1 MKYILASPQPFQ
13 QKQSGL
19 TLIELLI
26 AMFLGTLL
34 ILGATSMFIANK
46 RVYKEVDFQGRL
58 AENARFGMEMMIRD
72 LRMAGFRGCAVNQD
86 VENNLNVK
94 ISGKQDPRLL
104 LSFVANSS
112 SECASQGITDD
123 DCVQSNS
130 IEGREA
136 GANEWQPSGSEEP
149 TDITLDLKS
158 DAFTVRFMEDTNTN
172 LCKDMT
178 ATNEVVEADNQ
189 TSTVSIPA
197 GLFIEGGVFAVADCE
212 ATNIFQLTDEAPG
225 GAVPGKGPFEL
236 QHNNSSTLTPGN
248 AVDSFSKIYT
258 AGTASCAASPVD
270 IFVFR
275 ARRYFVAT
283 DSTIVGEDNV
293 EIPALYRQT
302 FEVNASNLATT
313 TPEVFSERLIAGVE
327 NMQILYGEDSNG
339 DRVADA
345 YKKADD
351 DSIVW
356 ANVVSVKLAVL
367 FANVEQ
373 DFSGPLDTKSDYKL
387 LDAADFDPTPGA
399 DDHRRRKIVEATVS
413 LRNRQLQL

>member
-1 MKYILASPQPFQ
+1 MMKYILTSPQPSQ
-13 QKQSGL
+13 QKQRGL
-19 TLIELLI
+19 TLLELLI

-94 ISGKQDPRLL
+94 VSGKQDPKLL
-104 LSFVANSS
+104 LSFIANST
-112 SECASQGITDD
+112 SECASKGITDA
-123 DCVQSNS
+123 DCVQTNS

-136 GANEWQPSGSEEP
+136 GSAEWQPSGSLEP
-149 TDITLDLKS
+149 TDITIDNAS

-172 LCKDMT
+172 LCKDMSET
-178 ATNEVVEADNQ
+178 KSDAEADNQ
-189 TSTVSIPA
+189 TSTVLIPA
-197 GLFIEGGVFAVADCE
+197 GLFVSGGIFAAADCE
-212 ATNIFQLTDEAPG
+212 ATNIFQLTKEAPG
-225 GAVPGKGPFEL
+225 VSGKGPFVLE
-236 QHNNSSTLTPGN
+236 HSAGATFTPGN
-248 AVDSFSKIYT
+248 EVNTFSKLYT

-283 DSTIVGEDNV
+283 DSTIVGEDNI

-302 FEVNASNLATT
+302 FEINTNSSADSTV
-313 TPEVFSERLIAGVE
+313 PEIFSERLIDGVE
-327 NMQILYGEDSNG
+327 NMQILYGEDTSG

-351 DSIVW
+351 DTIVW
-356 ANVVSVKLAVL
+356 GNVVSVKLAVL

-373 DFSGPLDTKSDYKL
+373 DFSGPLDTKSDYQL
-387 LDAADFDPTPGA
+387 LDAPDFDPTPG
-399 DDHRRRKIVEATVS
+399 DNDHRRRKIVEATVS
-413 LRNRQLQL
+413 LRNRQLSL

>member
-1 MKYILASPQPFQ
+1 MKYILTSPQPSQ
-13 QKQSGL
+13 QKQRGL

-86 VENNLNVK
+86 VENNLDIK
-94 ISGKQDPRLL
+94 ISGKQDPKNL

-112 SECASQGITDD
+112 SECASKGITDD
-123 DCVQSNS
+123 DCIQTNS

-136 GANEWQPSGSEEP
+136 GSNAWQPSGSEEP
-149 TDITLDLKS
+149 TDITLATES

-178 ATNEVVEADNQ
+178 QANSEMEADNQ
-189 TSTVSIPA
+189 TSSVLIPA
-197 GLFIEGGVFAVADCE
+197 GLFLKGGIFAAADCE
-212 ATNIFQLTDEAPG
+212 ATNIFQLTEEAPG
-225 GAVPGKGPFEL
+225 AAGKGPFEL
-236 QHNNSSTLTPGN
+236 EHVAGSTFTPGN
-248 AVDSFSKIYT
+248 DVDTLSKIYT
-258 AGTASCAASPVD
+258 AGSGSCAASPAD

-275 ARRYFVAT
+275 ARRYFVASET
-283 DSTIVGEDNV
+283 GIVGEDNV
-293 EIPALYRQT
+293 PIPALYRQT
-302 FEVNASNLATT
+302 FELNANSDADSTL
-313 TPEVFSERLIAGVE
+313 PEVFSERLIDGVE
-327 NMQILYGEDSNG
+327 NMQILYGEDTSG

-345 YKKADD
+345 YKRANDD
-351 DSIVW
+351 TIVW
-356 ANVVSVKLAVL
+356 ANVVSIKLAVL
-367 FANVEQ
+367 FSNVEQ
-373 DFSGPLDTKSDYKL
+373 DFSGPLDTKNDYKL
-387 LDAADFDPTPGA
+387 LDAADFDPTPTA

-413 LRNRQLQL
+413 LRNRQLSL